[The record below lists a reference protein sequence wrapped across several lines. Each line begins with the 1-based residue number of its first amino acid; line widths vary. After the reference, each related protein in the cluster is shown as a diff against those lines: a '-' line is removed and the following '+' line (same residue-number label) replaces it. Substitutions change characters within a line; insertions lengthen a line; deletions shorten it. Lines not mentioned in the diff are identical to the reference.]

1 MSPPPSRSV
10 SPIYDARQ
18 AHRDMQDTWSESSA
32 DTQWS
37 STFPTPAI
45 HAHARPDG
53 HPVRDGSLRHL
64 DNSPAGQVAG
74 RLHRATATPSVN
86 HAHPAI
92 AVPAAVP
99 RPDAKSRRV
108 IDSSWGAVCEASN
121 PERIPFA
128 DAAASSTVMERIDGF
143 AMALPFSA
151 ADKAVDSGIAAARR
165 LGRAVSRRIDRKET
179 PQPVLEPVI
188 GAPENAKFENEPAF
202 TTVPLTQVA
211 TDPAAAARRHQIW
224 LGTLSPLRPARSPP
238 ASPSAPA
245 RPATAVSAAFP
256 RDGNSQYSRY
266 NEPTEMTSSRS
277 KAVPTVATNKPL
289 PAVPHRPTP
298 DTPNVQRYPAE
309 ASYPSPAN
317 SNPPKSRA
325 SAANKSIDIDAL
337 AEQAIRQ
344 QAARQNLDGRFHTN
358 DGPGPGPAPSDSS
371 SEDAAAA
378 VWREMELE
386 SGIRM
391 RG

>member
-1 MSPPPSRSV
+1 MAPPPSRSV
-10 SPIYDARQ
+10 SPIYEARQ
-18 AHRDMQDTWSESSA
+18 AHRAMQDTWSEYSA

-37 STFPTPAI
+37 STFPTPATP
-45 HAHARPDG
+45 AHARPDG
-53 HPVRDGSLRHL
+53 HPVRDGSLPF

-74 RLHRATATPSVN
+74 RLHRAAATPSVN
-86 HAHPAI
+86 HARPAT

-121 PERIPFA
+121 PEWIPFA
-128 DAAASSTVMERIDGF
+128 DAAASPTLMERIDGF
-143 AMALPFSA
+143 AMVLPLST

-188 GAPENAKFENEPAF
+188 GAPENVRFENKPAF
-202 TTVPLTQVA
+202 TTVPLAQVA
-211 TDPAAAARRHQIW
+211 TNPAAAARRHQIW
-224 LGTLSPLRPARSPP
+224 LGTLSPMRPARSPP
-238 ASPSAPA
+238 ASPSSPA

-256 RDGNSQYSRY
+256 RYGNSQYSRY

-317 SNPPKSRA
+317 SNPSRSRA

-337 AEQAIRQ
+337 AEQALRQ
-344 QAARQNLDGRFHTN
+344 QAARQNLDGRFRTN
-358 DGPGPGPAPSDSS
+358 NGPAPVPAPSDSS
-371 SEDAAAA
+371 SDDAAAA

>member
-1 MSPPPSRSV
+1 MAPPPSRSV

-18 AHRDMQDTWSESSA
+18 AHRAMQDTWSESSA

-37 STFPTPAI
+37 STFPTPATP
-45 HAHARPDG
+45 AHARPDG
-53 HPVRDGSLRHL
+53 HPVRDGSLPHF

-74 RLHRATATPSVN
+74 RLHRAAATPSVN
-86 HAHPAI
+86 HARPAT

-128 DAAASSTVMERIDGF
+128 DAAASPTLMERIDGF
-143 AMALPFSA
+143 AMVLPLST

-165 LGRAVSRRIDRKET
+165 LGRAVSRRIDRKQT

-188 GAPENAKFENEPAF
+188 GAPENARFENKPAF
-202 TTVPLTQVA
+202 TTVPLAQVA
-211 TDPAAAARRHQIW
+211 TDPAATARRHQIW

-238 ASPSAPA
+238 ASPSAPV

-266 NEPTEMTSSRS
+266 NEPAEMKSSRS
-277 KAVPTVATNKPL
+277 KAVPTFATDKPL
-289 PAVPHRPTP
+289 PEVPHRPTP

-317 SNPPKSRA
+317 SNPSKSRA

-344 QAARQNLDGRFHTN
+344 QAARQNLDGRFRTN
-358 DGPGPGPAPSDSS
+358 GGSAPAPSDSS

>member
-1 MSPPPSRSV
+1 MAPPPSRSV
-10 SPIYDARQ
+10 SPIYEARQ
-18 AHRDMQDTWSESSA
+18 AHRAMQDTWSEYSA

-37 STFPTPAI
+37 STFPTPATP
-45 HAHARPDG
+45 AHTRPDG
-53 HPVRDGSLRHL
+53 HPVRDGSLPHF

-74 RLHRATATPSVN
+74 RLHRAAATPSVN
-86 HAHPAI
+86 HARPAT

-121 PERIPFA
+121 PEWIPFA
-128 DAAASSTVMERIDGF
+128 DAAASPTLMERIDGF
-143 AMALPFSA
+143 AMVLPLST

-179 PQPVLEPVI
+179 PQPVSEPVI

-202 TTVPLTQVA
+202 TTVPLTQAA

-266 NEPTEMTSSRS
+266 NEPTEMKSSRS
-277 KAVPTVATNKPL
+277 KAVPTVATHKPL
-289 PAVPHRPTP
+289 PAVPDRPTP

-317 SNPPKSRA
+317 SNPSKSRA

-344 QAARQNLDGRFHTN
+344 QAARQNLDGRFRTN
-358 DGPGPGPAPSDSS
+358 GGPGPGPAPSDSS

>member
-1 MSPPPSRSV
+1 MAPPPSRSV
-10 SPIYDARQ
+10 SPIYEARQ
-18 AHRDMQDTWSESSA
+18 AHRAMQDTWSEYSA

-37 STFPTPAI
+37 STFPTPATP
-45 HAHARPDG
+45 AHARPDG
-53 HPVRDGSLRHL
+53 HPVRDGSLPHF

-74 RLHRATATPSVN
+74 RLHRAAAAPSVN
-86 HAHPAI
+86 HARPAT

-121 PERIPFA
+121 PEWIPFA
-128 DAAASSTVMERIDGF
+128 DAAASPTLMERIDGF
-143 AMALPFSA
+143 AMVLPLST

-188 GAPENAKFENEPAF
+188 GAPENVRFENKPAF
-202 TTVPLTQVA
+202 TTVPLAQVA
-211 TDPAAAARRHQIW
+211 TNPAAAARRHQIW

-245 RPATAVSAAFP
+245 RPATAISAAFP

-317 SNPPKSRA
+317 SNPSKSRA

-344 QAARQNLDGRFHTN
+344 QAARQNLDGRFRTN
-358 DGPGPGPAPSDSS
+358 GGSAPAPSDSS

>member
-1 MSPPPSRSV
+1 MAPPPSRSV

-18 AHRDMQDTWSESSA
+18 AHRAMQDTWSESSA

-37 STFPTPAI
+37 STFPTPATP
-45 HAHARPDG
+45 AHARPDG

-64 DNSPAGQVAG
+64 DNFPAGQVAG

-86 HAHPAI
+86 NAHPAT

-128 DAAASSTVMERIDGF
+128 DAAASPTLMERIDGF
-143 AMALPFSA
+143 AMVLPLST

-179 PQPVLEPVI
+179 PQPVI
-188 GAPENAKFENEPAF
+188 GAPENVRFENKPAF
-202 TTVPLTQVA
+202 TTVPLAQVA
-211 TDPAAAARRHQIW
+211 TDPAATARRHQIW

-238 ASPSAPA
+238 ASASAPVG
-245 RPATAVSAAFP
+245 PATAVSAAFP

-266 NEPTEMTSSRS
+266 NEPAEMKSSRS
-277 KAVPTVATNKPL
+277 KAVPTVATDKPL
-289 PAVPHRPTP
+289 PEVPHRPTP

-317 SNPPKSRA
+317 SNPSKSRA

-344 QAARQNLDGRFHTN
+344 QAARQNLDGRFRTN

>member
-1 MSPPPSRSV
+1 MAPPPSRSV
-10 SPIYDARQ
+10 SPIYEARQ
-18 AHRDMQDTWSESSA
+18 AHRAMQDTWSEYSA

-37 STFPTPAI
+37 STFPTPATP
-45 HAHARPDG
+45 AHARPDG
-53 HPVRDGSLRHL
+53 HPVRDGSLPHF

-74 RLHRATATPSVN
+74 RLHRAAATPSVN
-86 HAHPAI
+86 HARPAT

-121 PERIPFA
+121 PEWIPFA
-128 DAAASSTVMERIDGF
+128 DAAASPTLMERIDGF
-143 AMALPFSA
+143 AMVLPLST

-188 GAPENAKFENEPAF
+188 GAPENVRFENKPAF
-202 TTVPLTQVA
+202 TTVPLAQVA
-211 TDPAAAARRHQIW
+211 TNPAAAARRHQIW

-245 RPATAVSAAFP
+245 RPATAVSAAFL
-256 RDGNSQYSRY
+256 RDGNSRYSRY
-266 NEPTEMTSSRS
+266 NEPTEMASSRS
-277 KAVPTVATNKPL
+277 KAVPTVATDKPL
-289 PAVPHRPTP
+289 PEVPHRRTP
-298 DTPNVQRYPAE
+298 DTPNDQRYPAE

-317 SNPPKSRA
+317 SNPSKSRA

-344 QAARQNLDGRFHTN
+344 QAARQNFNGRFRTN
-358 DGPGPGPAPSDSS
+358 GGPAPAPAPSDSS

>member
-1 MSPPPSRSV
+1 MAPPPSRSV

-18 AHRDMQDTWSESSA
+18 AHRAMQDTWSESSA

-37 STFPTPAI
+37 STFPTPATP
-45 HAHARPDG
+45 AHARPDG
-53 HPVRDGSLRHL
+53 HPVRDGSLPHF

-74 RLHRATATPSVN
+74 RLHRAAATPSVN
-86 HAHPAI
+86 HARPAT

-128 DAAASSTVMERIDGF
+128 DAAASPTLMERIDGF
-143 AMALPFSA
+143 AMVLPLST

-165 LGRAVSRRIDRKET
+165 LGRAVSRRIDRKQT

-188 GAPENAKFENEPAF
+188 GAPENARFENKPAF
-202 TTVPLTQVA
+202 TTVPLAQVA
-211 TDPAAAARRHQIW
+211 TNPAAAARRHQIW

-256 RDGNSQYSRY
+256 RDGNSQYSRS
-266 NEPTEMTSSRS
+266 NEPTEMKSSRS
-277 KAVPTVATNKPL
+277 KAVPTVATDKPL
-289 PAVPHRPTP
+289 PEVPHRPTP

-317 SNPPKSRA
+317 SNPSKSRA

-344 QAARQNLDGRFHTN
+344 QAARQNLDGRFRTN
-358 DGPGPGPAPSDSS
+358 DGPAPGPAPSDSS

>member
-1 MSPPPSRSV
+1 MAPPPSRSV

-37 STFPTPAI
+37 STFPTPATP
-45 HAHARPDG
+45 AHARPDG
-53 HPVRDGSLRHL
+53 HPVRDGSLPHF

-74 RLHRATATPSVN
+74 RLHRAAATPSVN
-86 HAHPAI
+86 HARPAT

-121 PERIPFA
+121 PEWIPFA
-128 DAAASSTVMERIDGF
+128 DAAASPTLMERIDGF
-143 AMALPFSA
+143 AMVLPLST

-188 GAPENAKFENEPAF
+188 GAPENVRFENKPAF
-202 TTVPLTQVA
+202 TTVPLAQVA
-211 TDPAAAARRHQIW
+211 TNPAAAARRHQIW

-266 NEPTEMTSSRS
+266 NEPTEMTSSRR
-277 KAVPTVATNKPL
+277 KAVPSVATNKPL
-289 PAVPHRPTP
+289 PAVPHLPTP
-298 DTPNVQRYPAE
+298 DTPNVQRYPGE

-317 SNPPKSRA
+317 SNPSKSRA

-344 QAARQNLDGRFHTN
+344 QAARQNLDGRFRTN

>member
-1 MSPPPSRSV
+1 MAPPPSRSV
-10 SPIYDARQ
+10 SPIYEARQ
-18 AHRDMQDTWSESSA
+18 AHRAMQDTWSESSA

-37 STFPTPAI
+37 STFPTPATP
-45 HAHARPDG
+45 AHARPDG
-53 HPVRDGSLRHL
+53 HPVRDGSLPHF

-74 RLHRATATPSVN
+74 RLHRAAATPSVN
-86 HAHPAI
+86 HARPAT

-121 PERIPFA
+121 PEWIPFA
-128 DAAASSTVMERIDGF
+128 DAAASPTLMERIDGF
-143 AMALPFSA
+143 AMVLPLST

-188 GAPENAKFENEPAF
+188 GAPENVRFENEPAF
-202 TTVPLTQVA
+202 TTVPLAQVA
-211 TDPAAAARRHQIW
+211 TNPAAAARRHQIW

-317 SNPPKSRA
+317 SNPSKSRA

-344 QAARQNLDGRFHTN
+344 QAARQNLDGRFRTN
-358 DGPGPGPAPSDSS
+358 DGPGPGTAPSESS

>member
-1 MSPPPSRSV
+1 MAPPPSRSV
-10 SPIYDARQ
+10 SPIYEARQ
-18 AHRDMQDTWSESSA
+18 AHRAMQDTWSEYSA

-37 STFPTPAI
+37 STFPTPATP
-45 HAHARPDG
+45 AHARPDG
-53 HPVRDGSLRHL
+53 HPVRDGSLPHF
-64 DNSPAGQVAG
+64 DNFPAGQVAG
-74 RLHRATATPSVN
+74 RLHRAAATPSVN
-86 HAHPAI
+86 HARPAT

-121 PERIPFA
+121 PEWIPFA
-128 DAAASSTVMERIDGF
+128 DAAASPTLMERIDGF
-143 AMALPFSA
+143 AMVLPLST

-188 GAPENAKFENEPAF
+188 GAPENVRFENKPAF
-202 TTVPLTQVA
+202 TTVPLAQVA
-211 TDPAAAARRHQIW
+211 TNPAAAARRHQIW

-266 NEPTEMTSSRS
+266 NEPTGMKSSRS

-289 PAVPHRPTP
+289 PTVPHLPTP
-298 DTPNVQRYPAE
+298 ETPNVQRYPAE

-317 SNPPKSRA
+317 SNPSKSRA

-344 QAARQNLDGRFHTN
+344 QAARQNLDGRFRTN